1 MSRKI
6 LQFTVL
12 FFFLGAIFLP
22 AAAQASS
29 YKYFRL
35 GEKTDSQATPVAGT
49 AMMGGG
55 EDLDEA
61 FRWLCQ
67 KANGGDFLVLRA
79 RGDDAYNPYVNGL
92 CKLNSVATLI
102 IPKRK
107 AALDPAPGSGWYRT
121 GGEPSSKCST
131 FIPRLPIPSVPLT
144 LLRGS

>member
-1 MSRKI
+1 
-6 LQFTVL
+6 
-12 FFFLGAIFLP
+12 
-22 AAAQASS
+22 
-29 YKYFRL
+29 
-35 GEKTDSQATPVAGT
+35 
-49 AMMGGG
+49 MMGGG